1 MHSSH
6 KFISWRVD
14 PPPIPAPS
22 CPAASPTPAC
32 IPLVAPQQR
41 AQPLRKRG
49 LAVARVQHP
58 VCQHA
63 LLHPAAVYRLAS
75 SGLWVVCAG
84 QTGRALAKRYA
95 ANSLKLSCCQG
106 GNTKTS
112 WRPSRPCSPRQLLCG
127 LLVQLQLLLGL
138 PDQVG
143 LVLALH
149 PGALH
154 LPRSRPKAARRQ
166 QGSGRRR
173 NSAGGAAA
181 AAVQR
186 ADQWQEMA
194 WLMRNRRSGGK
205 NPRRGRKQGWAA
217 PSNGAA
223 FCGRQTGKALP
234 RRWTAQALVAPRLC
248 PPSCQL
254 HPRCVAHVC
263 NVTPAW
269 PPACTR
275 GAQSA
280 GQSAAAAA
288 APGRRHPWRQRE
300 CRLGLDAFP
309 AACRAFDG

>member
-75 SGLWVVCAG
+75 SGLWVVGAG

-138 PDQVG
+138 LDEVRLIP
-143 LVLALH
+143 ALH
-149 PGALH
+149 PRPLH
-154 LPRSRPKAARRQ
+154 LPAAAETTRQ
-166 QGSGRRR
+166 YTHQATGSTEPRGSTQQQSWG
-173 NSAGGAAA
+173 SAGGRAA
-181 AAVQR
+181 
-186 ADQWQEMA
+186 
-194 WLMRNRRSGGK
+194 
-205 NPRRGRKQGWAA
+205 
-217 PSNGAA
+217 GA
-223 FCGRQTGKALP
+223 P
-234 RRWTAQALVAPRLC
+234 RRWTVPVAGAPRLC
-248 PPSCQL
+248 PPL
-254 HPRCVAHVC
+254 RRVRPRRA
-263 NVTPAW
+263 T
-269 PPACTR
+269 
-275 GAQSA
+275 
-280 GQSAAAAA
+280 
-288 APGRRHPWRQRE
+288 
-300 CRLGLDAFP
+300 DA
-309 AACRAFDG
+309 